1 MQKHTFSLPEG
12 CELKLSTYRARTEVH
27 VEFEGEFLCTL
38 FVALL
43 GEEIKLRRSIFG
55 VSITTPGD
63 TNDVVAQYSLT
74 NGLRHQVE
82 RLRRTKAVKADALKH
97 FDHMRFD
104 PETIARMKA
113 QFEESFQRTASRL
126 NTSIG
131 YSTRP
136 DQTYRSQLQDYAS
149 YTVSGILR
157 DPGVILV
164 NGV

>member
-82 RLRRTKAVKADALKH
+82 RLRRAKVGKADALKH
-97 FDHMRFD
+97 FDQMGLN
-104 PETIARMKA
+104 PEMSAQMKRL
-113 QFEESFQRTASRL
+113 FEESFQRTASRL

-131 YSTRP
+131 YSARS
-136 DQTYRSQLQDYAS
+136 DHTYRSQLQDYAS
-149 YTVSGILR
+149 YQITPLGSHQR
-157 DPGVILV
+157 VILV
-164 NGV
+164 DGV